1 MLPYSPWLVWII
13 PSLAS
18 LFVPIF
24 AKIGQKVRD
33 YFVILV
39 GLFTFVIAASIVP
52 DVYFAKIGVPMDVTA
67 PWIPG
72 LGIQAGV
79 LLDPLSVLFANL
91 IAFLGLIVLIY
102 SLGYMVGEEGLTR
115 YYFFMLLFIG
125 SMIGLVMADNFLQ
138 MFIFWEMVGLCSYA
152 LVSFYY
158 QRTEAVK
165 AGMKVFLMT
174 RVGDI
179 CLLAAIAILYANL
192 GTFSF
197 TESFAQVEEMGKLA
211 LSFLSSVS
219 FLTLIGAVAKSAQLP
234 LHTWLYN
241 AMEAPTSVSC
251 LLHGATM
258 VKGGIYLIAR
268 THVMFS
274 MVPMWLTSVSWIGAI
289 TAFVGASLAL
299 HNSDIKGVAAY
310 STISQIGFMIVGL
323 GAASSPLAPA
333 WFAGIFLMLSHAF
346 FQGLGFLAIGGI
358 VHRLGTRDMRQMGG
372 LRRAM
377 PITFVLSVVVV
388 LACSGIPPFSSF
400 FSKEII
406 EKMELSEGNLALA
419 FLLYGTGA
427 LTFAYS
433 LRWIIL
439 TFIRRESDY
448 VSSIRVHEASRIM
461 WLSSLVIAIPT
472 VVLEAFEPLI
482 ARFMHID
489 VEISLSEF
497 TSFPFLIFLVF
508 LIAGGFP
515 TYLAYLRKPLTLD
528 KIRKSKLTFIDKL
541 LERGYYFDTVYNKIL
556 VNGFVKLSGCVYGYI
571 ETLGL
576 ERLPYLAA
584 RGAKRLVRGTHMY
597 VDASLNRLCYVTAG
611 GAVRLAK
618 GTHEYADALLDR
630 LCYVAAGGAVRSA
643 RGTHKYADALLD
655 KLLYLIAGHAVR
667 HGSRIKRV
675 HTGSL
680 PHFVMAAVLGFLFL
694 CILLLLTVFR

>member
-1 MLPYSPWLVWII
+1 MLPYSPWLVWIV

-24 AKIGQKVRD
+24 AKIGQKARD
-33 YFVILV
+33 YFVVIV
-39 GLFTFVIAASIVP
+39 SLFTFVIAVSIVP
-52 DVYFAKIGVPMDVTA
+52 DIYFQTTNAPIDFTA
-67 PWIPG
+67 PWIPA

-91 IAFLGLIVLIY
+91 IAFIGLIVIVY
-102 SLGYMVGEEGLTR
+102 SLGYMAREEGLTR

-125 SMIGLVMADNFLQ
+125 SMIGLVMADNFFQ

-152 LVSFYY
+152 LVSFYN
-158 QRTEAVK
+158 QRAEAVRG
-165 AGMKVFLMT
+165 GMKVFLMT

-197 TESFAQVEEMGKLA
+197 LESFDQIENMGKLA
-211 LSFLSSVS
+211 LSFLSSAS

-268 THVMFS
+268 THIMFYA
-274 MVPMWLTSVSWIGAI
+274 VPMWLTSVAWIGAI
-289 TAFVGASLAL
+289 TALIGATLAL
-299 HNSDIKGVAAY
+299 HTPDIKGVPAY
-310 STISQIGFMIVGL
+310 STISQIGFMMAGL
-323 GAASSPLAPA
+323 GIASSPSAPG
-333 WFAGIFLMLSHAF
+333 WFAGILHMLSHAF
-346 FQGLGFLAIGGI
+346 FQGLGFLAIGSI
-358 VHRLGTRDMRQMGG
+358 VHQLGTRDMRQMGG

-377 PITFVLSVVVV
+377 PISFVLCIVVI
-388 LACSGIPPFSSF
+388 LARSGIPPFSSF
-400 FSKEII
+400 FSKGLIVNSI
-406 EKMELSEGNLALA
+406 LSEGNIALA
-419 FLLYGTGA
+419 FFIYGA
-427 LTFAYS
+427 AAITFAYS
-433 LRWIIL
+433 LRFLIL
-439 TFIRRESDY
+439 TFIHPESDY
-448 VSSIRVHEASRIM
+448 VSGIHVHEAPRIM
-461 WLSSLVIAIPT
+461 WLSSSVLAVLC
-472 VVLEAFEPLI
+472 VVLGFFEPFL
-482 ARFMHID
+482 ARFMRVN
-489 VEISLSEF
+489 VEVGLSEL
-497 TSFPFLIFLVF
+497 TSFSSLIFLLVLF
-508 LIAGGFP
+508 VGGFP
-515 TYLAYLRKPLTLD
+515 TYLAYLRKPLMLD
-528 KIRKSKLTFIDKL
+528 KIRKSKMAAIDKI
-541 LERGYYFDTVYNKIL
+541 LERGYYFDAVYNKVL
-556 VNGFVKLSGCVYGYI
+556 VNGFVKLCSGVYRYV

-584 RGAKRLVRGTHMY
+584 RGAKRLASGTHMY
-597 VDASLNRLCYVTAG
+597 VDAFLNRLCYVIAG

-643 RGTHKYADALLD
+643 KGTHKYADAFLD
-655 KLLYLIAGHAVR
+655 KLLYLVAGHAVR

-694 CILLLLTVFR
+694 CILLLLTVVR

>member
-1 MLPYSPWLVWII
+1 LLPYSPWLVWIV

-24 AKIGQKVRD
+24 AKIGHKVRD
-33 YFVILV
+33 YFVVLV
-39 GLFTFVIAASIVP
+39 GLFTFIIAASVVP
-52 DVYFAKIGVPMDVTA
+52 DIYFKTIEVPMDATA

-102 SLGYMVGEEGLTR
+102 SLGYMSKNEGLTR

-158 QRTEAVK
+158 QRAEAVK

-197 TESFAQVEEMGKLA
+197 LESFAQVEEMGKLA
-211 LSFLSSVS
+211 LSFLSFAS

-234 LHTWLYN
+234 LHTWLYS

-268 THVMFS
+268 THIMFNT
-274 MVPMWLTSVSWIGAI
+274 VPMWLTSVAWIGAI
-289 TAFVGASLAL
+289 TALIGATLAL
-299 HNSDIKGVAAY
+299 HTSDIKGVPAY
-310 STISQIGFMIVGL
+310 STISQIGFMMAGL
-323 GAASSPLAPA
+323 GAASSPLASG
-333 WFAGIFLMLSHAF
+333 WFAGIFHMLSHAF
-346 FQGLGFLAIGGI
+346 FQGLGFLAIGSI
-358 VHRLGTRDMRQMGG
+358 VHQLGTRDMRQMGG

-377 PITFVLSVVVV
+377 PISFVLCIVVI
-388 LACSGIPPFSSF
+388 LARSGIPPFSSF
-400 FSKEII
+400 FSKGLIVNSI
-406 EKMELSEGNLALA
+406 LSEGNLALA
-419 FLLYGTGA
+419 FLIYGA
-427 LTFAYS
+427 AAVTFAYS
-433 LRWIIL
+433 LRFLIL
-439 TFIRRESDY
+439 TFIRPESDY
-448 VSSIRVHEASRIM
+448 VSSIHVHEAPRIM
-461 WLSSLVIAIPT
+461 WLSSSVLAVLC
-472 VVLEAFEPLI
+472 VVLGVFEPFL
-482 ARFMHID
+482 AGFMRVN
-489 VEISLSEF
+489 VEVGLSEL
-497 TSFPFLIFLVF
+497 TSFSSLIFLLVLF
-508 LIAGGFP
+508 VGGFP
-515 TYLAYLRKPLTLD
+515 TYLAYLRKPLMLD
-528 KIRKSKLTFIDKL
+528 KIRKSKMASIDKV
-541 LERGYYFDTVYNKIL
+541 LERGYYFDIVYDKVL
-556 VNGFVKLSGCVYGYI
+556 VNGFVKLSSGVYRYV
-571 ETLGL
+571 ETLAL
-576 ERLPYLAA
+576 ERLPYFVA
-584 RGAKRLVRGTHMY
+584 RGARRLARGTHMY
-597 VDASLNRLCYVTAG
+597 ADAFLDRICYVIAG

-643 RGTHKYADALLD
+643 RGTHKHAEALLD
-655 KLLYLIAGHAVR
+655 NLLYLIAGRAVR
-667 HGSRIKRV
+667 HGSRIRKV

-680 PHFVMAAVLGFLFL
+680 PHFVLAAVLGFLFL